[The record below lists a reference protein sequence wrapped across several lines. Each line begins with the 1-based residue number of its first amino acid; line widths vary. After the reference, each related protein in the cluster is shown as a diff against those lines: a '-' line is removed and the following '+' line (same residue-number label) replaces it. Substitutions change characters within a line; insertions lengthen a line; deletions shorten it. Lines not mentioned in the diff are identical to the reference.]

1 MDGLTVLFLT
11 IFCIFLDFK
20 FLFAK
25 VLLEPK
31 IISTPEIVV
40 VSTLVE
46 VPILE
51 EILDN
56 SFLMSFFSI
65 ILTPDIF
72 KELVELDFIILEFID

>member
-1 MDGLTVLFLT
+1 M
-11 IFCIFLDFK
+11 
-20 FLFAK
+20 
-25 VLLEPK
+25 LLEPK

-56 SFLMSFFSI
+56 SFLKSLFPI
-65 ILTPDIF
+65 ILTPDSF
-72 KELVELDFIILEFID
+72 KELVELDFIILELID